1 MITIDQHVWGMT
13 PEGEAIILYT
23 MRNAQGAEIRVT
35 NFGAAVVSA
44 TMPDREGR
52 MADVV
57 LGYKRSEEH
66 TSELQSQR

>member
-1 MITIDQHVWGMT
+1 MVEIEQNVWGMT

-23 MRNAQGAEIRVT
+23 LRNASGAEVRLS
-35 NFGAAVVSA
+35 NYGAAIVSA

-57 LGYKRSEEH
+57 LGYKH
-66 TSELQSQR
+66 P